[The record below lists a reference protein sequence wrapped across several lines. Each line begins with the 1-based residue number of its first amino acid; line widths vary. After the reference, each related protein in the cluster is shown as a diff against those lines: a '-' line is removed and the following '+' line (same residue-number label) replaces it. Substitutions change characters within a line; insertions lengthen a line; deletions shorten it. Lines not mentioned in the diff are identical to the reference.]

1 MVKPSVLFAMGWL
14 WAFRAAA
21 AAAAAAACVQ
31 GFLNLITRRHEFCL
45 IELDGV
51 VLETDLLAFE
61 GLVRH

>member
-1 MVKPSVLFAMGWL
+1 MGISSSSSSGSSSM
-14 WAFRAAA
+14 RA
-21 AAAAAAACVQ
+21 

-61 GLVRH
+61 GLVRHWVGMN